1 MGGELVLLKH
11 DDRVGPGWLLDRV
24 VAQCKFFRVILIRH
38 IDDLPPPNECNGVVF
53 TSHTLDPTLIAS
65 KDPMI
70 REELIF
76 VRTLIGLGVP
86 FLGID
91 GGAQLLARCMFGDVH
106 ETRTTTIGRGLWTL
120 TDEAKDD
127 PLLGPESALDEL
139 PVTWWPTHS
148 VTLPP
153 KAVLLGGT
161 PAAPNAFCIGH
172 WTYGLL
178 PHFEATPLMFRDWLE
193 MLPDDAELPATRG
206 DLSAEIESQQEAQRQ
221 LAFRVMD
228 RFIERTNSF
237 CHWEPPE
244 IAPDEPLPH
253 E

>member
-24 VAQCKFFRVILIRH
+24 VAQCEFFRVIKVR
-38 IDDLPPPNECNGVVF
+38 DVSDLPPPNECNGVVF
-53 TSHTLDPTLIAS
+53 TSHSIDPDRVAAR
-65 KDPMI
+65 DPLL

-91 GGAQLLARCMFGDVH
+91 GGAQLLARSMFGEVL
-106 ETRTTTIGRGLWTL
+106 EARTAAIGRGAWSL

-127 PLLGPESALDEL
+127 PLFGPESGSGAL

-148 VTLPP
+148 ITLPP
-153 KAVLLGGT
+153 KAVLLGGSS
-161 PAAPNAFCIGH
+161 AAPNAFRLGH

-178 PHFEATPLMFRDWLE
+178 PHVEATPLMFRDWLD
-193 MLPDDAELPATRG
+193 MLPDDTPLPATREE
-206 DLSAEIESQQEAQRQ
+206 LSVGVEESRDAQRE

-228 RFIERTNSF
+228 RFIERTTCF
-237 CHWEPPE
+237 CHWEPPVSQE
-244 IAPDEPLPH
+244 EQ
-253 E
+253 